1 MTKRGEKERKK
12 REIKTSTNQQQEEK
26 KRITCGRVETYKTR
40 KGMEYRKK
48 KQERKRSSLDSNE
61 FHHVDTHIN
70 RTHDMTAS
78 LTCSILHIERII
90 HIYNSMGVD
99 MWTNASFCGRLHA
112 CNLSLFFFQFF
123 IFCFDGCVGW
133 VVPFDPS

>member
-48 KQERKRSSLDSNE
+48 NKNAKRV
-61 FHHVDTHIN
+61 HWIPT
-70 RTHDMTAS
+70 
-78 LTCSILHIERII
+78 
-90 HIYNSMGVD
+90 
-99 MWTNASFCGRLHA
+99 SFTM
-112 CNLSLFFFQFF
+112 
-123 IFCFDGCVGW
+123 
-133 VVPFDPS
+133 